1 MLSPTTME
9 PLKTDNIK
17 PAVDLGQVFS
27 EKELVLTLEI
37 EKKPLK
43 IDLDEKPVNI
53 TDLTHLTK
61 YNKKET
67 FKHDT
72 SHSNFTDV
80 DVVSNH
86 KRISISNSGCV
97 SNHRQPRF

>member
-1 MLSPTTME
+1 ME

-17 PAVDLGQVFS
+17 PAVNLGQVFT
-27 EKELVLTLEI
+27 EKEMVLSLEV

-53 TDLTHLTK
+53 TDLTHPTN

-67 FKHDT
+67 FKHDA
-72 SHSNFTDV
+72 SHSNLTDV
-80 DVVSNH
+80 DVVSKD